1 MDNSFG
7 VLEAE
12 IAELQKKIDEKK
24 NILESQGGI
33 VEEKAIVSEAVE
45 ELFIQPV
52 VNNSQTTASSKSSD
66 AGDKTVSYLDNLDP
80 QTTESITAL
89 IERIPQVGI
98 AKVVGEASLGNP
110 YLIDALH
117 DALVDKLYE
126 ELLARGIVSSK

>member
-12 IAELQKKIDEKK
+12 IAELQKKIEEKK
-24 NILESQGGI
+24 NILEGQSGI
-33 VEEKAIVSEAVE
+33 VEERAIVSEAVE

-52 VNNSQTTASSKSSD
+52 VSSSQKIADNNSSASTTKD
-66 AGDKTVSYLDNLDP
+66 NGYLEHLDP
-80 QTTESITAL
+80 QTIESITSL

-98 AKVVGEASLGNP
+98 AKVVSEASLGSP